1 MLLGSLR
8 FTYSHRQN
16 ESHIKSTT
24 IMDEVEGRRS
34 EPWRITLGR
43 GYLKETDMED
53 YGHRFVLSMTVKPV
67 F

>member
-1 MLLGSLR
+1 MLLGSLS

-24 IMDEVEGRRS
+24 IMDEVEGRR
-34 EPWRITLGR
+34 ITLGR
-43 GYLKETDMED
+43 GYLQETDMED
-53 YGHRFVLSMTVKPV
+53 YGHRFVSSMTVKPV